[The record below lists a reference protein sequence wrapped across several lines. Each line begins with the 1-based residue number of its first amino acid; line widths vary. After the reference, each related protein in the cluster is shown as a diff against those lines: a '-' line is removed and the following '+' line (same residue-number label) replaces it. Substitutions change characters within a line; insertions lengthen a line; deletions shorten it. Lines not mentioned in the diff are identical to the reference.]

1 MEVIIVSSASVLLR
15 KSVTPNWRACFS
27 SASDPHAVRIIT
39 AALASMVRIWRSTSI
54 PFISGMR
61 RSSKVNCGR
70 C

>member
-1 MEVIIVSSASVLLR
+1 MEVIIASSASVLLR
-15 KSVTPNWRACFS
+15 KSVTPNWRALS

-61 RSSKVNCGR
+61 RSSKVTCGR